1 MHSEL
6 PKTKIDERTGI
17 EYHLEGDYYI
27 PNLTILCRDV
37 QLALSQ
43 QVHLPDRDA
52 GVGLFHLAPIQR
64 VDRPQHRDGL
74 WVVDVVGEETGVQS
88 QRLKQDLLGIA
99 AEGLSGGV
107 LDGGTDQPH
116 AEIGVGVLF
125 AGGAA
130 GKVAVLQ
137 DLVEGRKDRLA
148 DRPVVP
154 RPIHDAGGV
163 GQEHLQR
170 GGAVRVVGILQVGMD
185 VRDVHVERELS
196 FIHQVHGQ
204 HGRHRFG
211 DGGDAVLGV
220 LVRGRVAARLAVGVG
235 VDNLFPLKGGDAAGL
250 DTVLLANLIQRRVQ
264 LVLVAGDVVG
274 RSGRERNRLRGHND
288 RFCGGLDGGQVHRDR
303 FLQGRQRQ
311 KGEGKQHHSQ
321 NSRQSSRFL
330 HFFSPL
336 SVCLQSIFTT
346 IGDFKVRLIIL
357 LSTKKG
363 KFFSNKNQYFSVFH
377 KAGRLLLSKQSNPCL
392 PLTEKRKSRGKF

>member
-1 MHSEL
+1 MPGTL
-6 PKTKIDERTGI
+6 PEKLLYCRTW
-17 EYHLEGDYYI
+17 
-27 PNLTILCRDV
+27 
-37 QLALSQ
+37 S
-43 QVHLPDRDA
+43 
-52 GVGLFHLAPIQR
+52 
-64 VDRPQHRDGL
+64 RDGKTDWL
-74 WVVDVVGEETGVQS
+74 
-88 QRLKQDLLGIA
+88 IA
-99 AEGLSGGV
+99 QLYPAPS
-107 LDGGTDQPH
+107 
-116 AEIGVGVLF
+116 
-125 AGGAA
+125 
-130 GKVAVLQ
+130 
-137 DLVEGRKDRLA
+137 
-148 DRPVVP
+148 
-154 RPIHDAGGV
+154 HDAGGV

-170 GGAVRVVGILQVGMD
+170 GGAVRVVGILQVRMD

-235 VDNLFPLKGGDAAGL
+235 VDNLFPLKGGGAAGL
-250 DTVLLANLIQRRVQ
+250 DAVLLANLIQRRVQ

-274 RSGRERNRLRGHND
+274 RSGRERNRLRGHSD

-311 KGEGKQHHSQ
+311 KGEGQAAPQ
-321 NSRQSSRFL
+321 PEQPPIFRFL

-346 IGDFKVRLIIL
+346 AGDFKVQSSAAF
-357 LSTKKG
+357 STKKD

-377 KAGRLLLSKQSNPCL
+377 KAGRLLLSK
-392 PLTEKRKSRGKF
+392 